1 MDMPTDV
8 LLINGVSLPYHV
20 LDKGIQH
27 AKLTGNEI
35 KGVFIYENDDDDDTY
50 RFPSDIEMSKAN
62 FTHAEAEKN
71 LVDLIRHNAGFVQS
85 YYQRHNIPIHTVI
98 LQNPTIDEI
107 VSSVD
112 EAHNIFIDPETFRYP
127 EEFAYVNYP
136 YKEFNHRLH
145 QRLQCCDPVYSRSV
159 Q

>member
-1 MDMPTDV
+1 MPTDV

-27 AKLTGNEI
+27 ARSTGNEI

-50 RFPSDIEMSKAN
+50 RFPNDIEMSKAH

-71 LVDLIRHNAGFVQS
+71 LVDLIRHNASFVQS
-85 YYQRHNIPIHTVI
+85 YCHRQNIPIQTVI
-98 LQNPTIDEI
+98 LQNPTIEEI
-107 VSSVD
+107 VNSVH
-112 EAHNIFIDPETFRYP
+112 EADKIFIDPETVRYP
-127 EEFAYVNYP
+127 EEFAYVNYT

-145 QRLQCCDPVYSRSV
+145 QRLQCCDHI
-159 Q
+159 